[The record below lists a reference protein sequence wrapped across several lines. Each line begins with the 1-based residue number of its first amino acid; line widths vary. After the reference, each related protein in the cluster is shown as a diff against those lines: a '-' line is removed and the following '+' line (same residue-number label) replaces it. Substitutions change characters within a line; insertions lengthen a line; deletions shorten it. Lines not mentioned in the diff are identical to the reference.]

1 MELKS
6 VKGYYVWASI
16 DDRNNGRRV
25 KGPFSDYNIASIECE
40 KAGWYDSAGTVH
52 GAWFMQMEDGRLFEY
67 DPSQNLKFVDI
78 EREYKKEMEDRIK
91 SKLTKEELEFLNLK

>member
-1 MELKS
+1 MEVKS
-6 VKGYYVWASI
+6 IKGYYVWAST
-16 DDRNNGRRV
+16 DERSAGRV

-40 KAGWYDSAGTVH
+40 KAGWYDSAGKVKE
-52 GAWFMQMEDGRLFEY
+52 AWFMQMEDGRLFEY

-78 EREYKKEMEDRIK
+78 EREYKKEMEDKIK